1 MNIKTKIIINTSALI
16 LTVMA
21 LIFVIGALVLEMGK
35 TNNSATAGTVIH
47 DSPARANVAF
57 NENLDNVYGTDAIP
71 IDTVEVIQPMD
82 TVEVLQPMFEPS
94 RGTCFLVP
102 LRKKYRKLELLRLRK
117 EYDQQKE
124 QEKIDKLRIQIKEE
138 LLQYLKGCPPMIF
151 NVEIE
156 KDKILI
162 IIIEEEPER
171 AIEISLNGDYPIE
184 KFSSWSILLIQSK
197 MPEIKKEIERQID
210 EEIKELEKE

>member
-1 MNIKTKIIINTSALI
+1 MITKILMLAITIII
-16 LTVMA
+16 I
-21 LIFVIGALVLEMGK
+21 IFGFGIWNLSQID
-35 TNNSATAGTVIH
+35 NSDATAGTVVY
-47 DSPARANVAF
+47 DLPTKANIVF
-57 NENLDNVYGTDAIP
+57 NENLDIPNGIDFSVFGHPAGTFTGSYFVPDK
-71 IDTVEVIQPMD
+71 
-82 TVEVLQPMFEPS
+82 EPS
-94 RGTCFLVP
+94 P
-102 LRKKYRKLELLRLRK
+102 LMVKYRKLELLRFRK

-138 LLQYLKGCPPMIF
+138 LLQYLKECPPMII
-151 NVEIE
+151 NVEIK

-162 IIIEEEPER
+162 IIIKEEPER
-171 AIEISLNGDYPIE
+171 AIGIYLSSDCDAGDCPIG